1 MDLSYYCLILSCPSL
16 QTLPIF
22 IQPHF
27 LTACVPLYSFYIS
40 PCIIL
45 HRNISDFLYFSVP
58 TTVFHILVFL
68 MFSLPQIPI
77 LFLTKPFS
85 FKNSGLVIAND
96 MIQEK
101 EFRSIIFG
109 KNIVIQEN
117 PKETTEKLL
126 PAVREFYK
134 VAWSR

>member
-1 MDLSYYCLILSCPSL
+1 M
-16 QTLPIF
+16 
-22 IQPHF
+22 
-27 LTACVPLYSFYIS
+27 
-40 PCIIL
+40 
-45 HRNISDFLYFSVP
+45 
-58 TTVFHILVFL
+58 VFHILVL

-96 MIQEK
+96 MIQEN

-117 PKETTEKLL
+117 PKETIEKLL

-134 VAWSR
+134 VDWSR